1 LGGARGRKIDS
12 PERQEVIAL
21 IDESCAAGA
30 RLSEACKVLELS
42 PRTVQR
48 WRQGDTVKTDGRK
61 AAAQDRFPANKLSD
75 GERDAILATA
85 NAPQFA
91 HLPPSQIVPLLADE
105 GCYVA
110 SESSFYRVLREE
122 KQLTHRDRAKAPKNK
137 RPEPVTATAPNQL
150 WSWDITYLSTT
161 VKGLYYYLYLIMDV
175 YSRKIV
181 GWEVYAEES
190 AEHAASIAR
199 KAYLREGVAG
209 GSLVLHSDNGSPM
222 KGATMLG
229 TLQKLGVTPSFSR
242 PSVSNDNPYSEALF
256 KTLKYRPC
264 FPEKPF
270 DSLEEAR
277 QWVAGFQK
285 WYNEEHRHSALK
297 FVTPGQRHRGED
309 AALLNQRAELY
320 VVAKGRNPERWSGN
334 TRNWTR
340 PEEITLNPKKSPKS
354 QAVKTDEAA

>member
-1 LGGARGRKIDS
+1 MT
-12 PERQEVIAL
+12 L

-30 RLSEACKVLELS
+30 RLTQASEVLGLS
-42 PRTVQR
+42 SRTVQR
-48 WRQGDTVKTDGRK
+48 WRQGGTVKADGRK
-61 AAAQDRFPANKLSD
+61 AGAQGRVPTNKLA
-75 GERDAILATA
+75 GEERDAILATA

-105 GCYVA
+105 GCYLA
-110 SESSFYRVLREE
+110 SESSFYRVLREN
-122 KQLTHRDRAKAPKNK
+122 KQLAHRDRAKAPRNK
-137 RPEPVTATAPNQL
+137 RPEPVTATASNQL

-161 VKGLYYYLYLIMDV
+161 VKGIYFYLYLIMDV

-181 GWEVYAEES
+181 GWEIYAEES

-209 GSLVLHSDNGSPM
+209 RSLVLHSDNGSPM

-229 TLQKLGVTPSFSR
+229 TLQKLGITPSFSR

-277 QWVAGFQK
+277 QWVAGFQQ

-309 AALLNQRAELY
+309 AALLNQRAGVY
-320 VVAKGRNPERWSGN
+320 AVAKSRKPERWSGN

-340 PEEITLNPKKSPKS
+340 PEEITLNPKKSPQS
-354 QAVKTDEAA
+354 QAIKTDEAA